1 MPRSTPRL
9 PIDALRQFSER
20 GGKPTLNK
28 SRRRWNRRNR
38 FLRDGGIRRLIERSQ
53 SRHERLQ
60 TLRRGKQVSPRP
72 ALGAARTILEQV
84 LRLCELVEID
94 QQLLVPEQEVTKSVS
109 DERELMT
116 RHMMFRRLDRLRAR
130 IQKPTLIDDLLRVAG
145 KTQEQANADL
155 VQAYRLM
162 MDAADLPADELETH
176 LRKLADLEQ
185 SFRHV
190 QPS

>member
-1 MPRSTPRL
+1 M
-9 PIDALRQFSER
+9 
-20 GGKPTLNK
+20 
-28 SRRRWNRRNR
+28 
-38 FLRDGGIRRLIERSQ
+38 
-53 SRHERLQ
+53 
-60 TLRRGKQVSPRP
+60 
-72 ALGAARTILEQV
+72 EQV